1 MLCAPRSLRPSPDTS
16 NLHGMSDEPPT
27 VDPAACGLVVDRRT
41 LADGRY
47 LLLYT
52 DANASPGRAP
62 HPAGAQGSDP
72 GTVART
78 GAAPD
83 DPPG

>member
-1 MLCAPRSLRPSPDTS
+1 
-16 NLHGMSDEPPT
+16 MSDERPT

-47 LLLYT
+47 LLLYS
-52 DANASPGRAP
+52 DADTSRGRAP
-62 HPAGAQGSDP
+62 HPAGAQGPDP

-83 DPPG
+83 DPLG